1 MTKQGL
7 RVSTRRTSVA
17 GPRVLTRAAIARGS
31 RSGGIAVLCVNP
43 QPRKRNRQPK
53 KRKRQPTEDA
63 ADEDAADEVRTPG
76 CGSRDVVDHFDV
88 PDVKDVQAVV
98 PYVSEI
104 YRYYR
109 ETEGRKHASPS
120 YMSKHADI
128 NAKMRAILIDWLV
141 DVHLKFKLL
150 PETLYLTVNL
160 IDRFLEKEHTIMR
173 DKLQLVGVTAMFLA
187 CKYEEIFA
195 PECIDFV
202 YITAQVEW
210 VTLTLTLTL
219 TLTRTRTRTRT
230 RTLKPE
236 PEPYGEAYTRDD
248 ILRMEGLMLLRLNFQ
263 LTAPNAFV
271 FLKRFA
277 KVAGIATTP
286 RSKTELLAHYLV
298 ELTLQ
303 EYKML
308 KYLPST
314 TCASAVY
321 LALKTC
327 GHTPWTA
334 DLERHSTYTEA
345 DLLQACVRDIHE
357 LHAKASTG
365 LQAVRRKYA
374 HKKYASVS
382 SIAPADDFFLSLA
395 F

>member
-1 MTKQGL
+1 MGNKRLNFDALPGASKAPVD
-7 RVSTRRTSVA
+7 RVDACDAS
-17 GPRVLTRAAIARGS
+17 
-31 RSGGIAVLCVNP
+31 NP
-43 QPRKRNRQPK
+43 QCIVPYLQDIHRHYR
-53 KRKRQPTEDA
+53 EA
-63 ADEDAADEVRTPG
+63 EVRVAPSPWPNWPTAR
-76 CGSRDVVDHFDV
+76 SRGTDPQPEAHR
-88 PDVKDVQAVV
+88 PLPAHALRSPSQG
-98 PYVSEI
+98 I
-104 YRYYR
+104 
-109 ETEGRKHASPS
+109 KHASPS
-120 YMSKHADI
+120 YMSKQTDI
-128 NAKMRAILIDWLV
+128 NAKMRSILIDWLV
-141 DVHLKFKLL
+141 EVHLKFKLM

-160 IDRFLEKEHTIMR
+160 IDRFLEKEQIMR
-173 DKLQLVGVTAMFLA
+173 NKLQLVGVTAMFMA
-187 CKYEEIFA
+187 SKYEEIYA
-195 PECIDFV
+195 PECRDFV
-202 YITAQVEW
+202 YISD
-210 VTLTLTLTL
+210 
-219 TLTRTRTRTRT
+219 
-230 RTLKPE
+230 K
-236 PEPYGEAYTRDD
+236 AYTRDE
-248 ILRMEGLMLLRLNFQ
+248 ILRMEGLMLSKLNFQ

-271 FLKRFA
+271 FIKRFA

-286 RSKTELLAHYLV
+286 RSTTELLAHYLV

-314 TCASAVY
+314 ICASAVY

-374 HKKYASVS
+374 SKKYASVS